1 MKITEIRERRAAAVA
16 KARAILAKAETEK
29 RNLTADESKEF
40 DSIKAEISDL
50 EAQEQRAEFL
60 DDAERRSTGTPVD
73 GGRDSFA
80 ALEARVSLLNVV
92 QAQMSGR
99 ALSGPEAEYAAEA
112 ERRSGR
118 KAQGVFV
125 PLSLLEK
132 RAPGDSANSTTTA
145 DKIVP
150 TIHRGDQYIGPLRD
164 SVIVRSLG
172 VRVLSDLTGNIDI
185 PRYGSGLSAAWVNEN
200 EAIAESGMTF
210 ESVQLK
216 PRHVGA
222 ISSWSRQLAQQS
234 NPSIEALLRDD
245 LAHVIGAAVDRA
257 IIAGDGIKQPL
268 GIINTAGIQT
278 SDIPV
283 DWDDVLHVEGLLE
296 DENVTG
302 SLAWYTSP
310 AVLRVLRRTLKAPT
324 AGSDY
329 IATKRSIGELPA
341 HTSNAAPADTA
352 ILGDFSQVILGT
364 WSTLDLLLNPYEGE
378 AYRRGNVLIR
388 AMMTCDTVIRH
399 PKAFAYCTEDGGGS

>member
-1 MKITEIRERRAAAVA
+1 MKITEIRERKASKVAEMRSILTAVEAAG
-16 KARAILAKAETEK
+16 RQ
-29 RNLTADESKEF
+29 LTADEAAKF
-40 DSIKAEISDL
+40 DGLKIEIEAL
-50 EAQEQRAEFL
+50 EQQEARATFL
-60 DDAERRSTGTPVD
+60 DEQDRRSVARPAD

-80 ALEARVSLLNVV
+80 DLESRVSLLAVV
-92 QAQMSGR
+92 SAQTAGR
-99 ALSGPEAEYAAEA
+99 ALTGAEAEYAAEA

-125 PLSLLEK
+125 PLSALEK

-145 DKIVP
+145 DKIIP

-172 VRVLSDLTGNIDI
+172 VRVLSDLTGNIEI

-210 ESVQLK
+210 DSVQLK

-234 NPSIEALLRDD
+234 NPGIESLLRDD

-257 IIAGDGIKQPL
+257 IISGNGVKEPL
-268 GIINTAGIQT
+268 GIVNTVGIQ
-278 SDIPV
+278 PGFV
-283 DWDDVLHVEGLLE
+283 PLDWDGVLTAEGLLE
-296 DENVTG
+296 DENVNG
-302 SLAWYTSP
+302 PLAWYTSP
-310 AVLRVLRRTLKAPT
+310 TILRALRGTLKSAS
-324 AGSDY
+324 AGADY

-341 HTSNAAPADTA
+341 YTSNAAPAGTA

-364 WSTLDLLLNPYEGE
+364 CSTLDVLVNPYEAA
-378 AYRRGNVLIR
+378 AYARGNVLIR
-388 AMMTCDTVIRH
+388 AMMTCDTVVRH
-399 PKAFAYCTEDGGGS
+399 PKAFVVCEAGGS